1 MMGHLALARKW
12 RPKRFDQVVG
22 QRFAVEALTNA
33 LSQNFLHHAYLFTGT
48 RGVGK
53 TTIAR
58 IFAKCLNCETG
69 VSATPCDTCQSCQDI
84 NAGCF
89 PDLVEIDAA
98 SRTKVEDTRE
108 ILDNVQYAP
117 TVGRFKIYLI
127 DEVHMLSGH
136 SFNALLKTLEEPPEH
151 VKFLLATTDPQKL
164 PATVLSRCLQFHLS
178 HLAVEEI
185 DQQLQ
190 AILTAEAIEFETPA
204 TLLISQA
211 ANGSMR
217 DALSLLDQTI
227 AFCNNRVITDRTRDM
242 LGTIDQTLIEELLH
256 ALAEQDANRLLTTT
270 AKLADQGIDFSN
282 ALKELLHKLH
292 NITLLQVAPGYTQDL
307 SLAPLAKQLTAED
320 VQLYYQ
326 IGLIG
331 QRDLAYAPT
340 PRNGFEMT
348 LLRML
353 AFTPNTELAATPQ
366 QQPASTATPART
378 PARAAAHSNTSTNT
392 STAATTHTKAPSSNW
407 MELFSQLQLSGA
419 ARMLAEQCHL
429 IKQTT
434 DAIELGLNPKHKA
447 LLQDAMQRRMSEALN
462 SHFGRPMQLTI
473 TLAKTNVETP
483 ADVEVRKA
491 KQQQLNA
498 EQAIYNDDKVQQ
510 IIKTFDAKIIKDSIK
525 PVNITSGEDT

>member
-1 MMGHLALARKW
+1 MGHLALARKW
-12 RPKRFDQVVG
+12 RPRRFNDVVG
-22 QRFAVEALTNA
+22 QAFAVQALTNA
-33 LSQNFLHHAYLFTGT
+33 LTQNFLHHAYLFTGT

-69 VSATPCDTCQSCQDI
+69 ITATPCETCQNCMDI
-84 NAGCF
+84 DAGRF
-89 PDLVEIDAA
+89 PDLFEIDAA

-117 TVGRFKIYLI
+117 TTGRFKIYLI

-136 SFNALLKTLEEPPEH
+136 SFNALLKTLEEPPQH

-164 PATVLSRCLQFHLS
+164 PATILSRCLQFHLA
-178 HLAVEEI
+178 HLTVEEI

-190 AILTAEAIEFETPA
+190 HILNAEQINFEPEA
-204 TLLISQA
+204 TLLISKA

-227 AFCNNRVITDRTRDM
+227 AFGNGQATTAQTRDM
-242 LGTIDQTLIEELLH
+242 LGTIDQTLIVELLTS
-256 ALAEQDANRLLTTT
+256 LANQDANQLLDTT
-270 AKLADQGIDFSN
+270 AKLAHYGVDFSE
-282 ALKELLHKLH
+282 ALKELLNQLH
-292 NITLLQVAPGYTQDL
+292 TITLLQVAPGYTKEPALEGLAQQL
-307 SLAPLAKQLTAED
+307 SPED

-340 PRNGFEMT
+340 QRNGFEMT

-353 AFTPNTELAATPQ
+353 AFTPDD
-366 QQPASTATPART
+366 TATPSTAK
-378 PARAAAHSNTSTNT
+378 PATAQRRPTTSSQPATTATSTV
-392 STAATTHTKAPSSNW
+392 TACNW
-407 MELFSQLQLSGA
+407 LELFNQLQLTGA
-419 ARMLAEQCHL
+419 ARMLAEQCTL
-429 IKQTT
+429 LKQTQ
-434 DAIELGLNPKHKA
+434 DSIELGLDPKHKA
-447 LLQDAMQRRMSEALN
+447 LMQDAMLRRINEALTN
-462 SHFGRPMQLTI
+462 HFKRPVQLNI
-473 TLAKTNVETP
+473 TLTATNVETP

-491 KQQQLNA
+491 EQQQLNA

-525 PVNITSGEDT
+525 PVIINSGEDT

>member
-1 MMGHLALARKW
+1 MGHLALARKW
-12 RPKRFDQVVG
+12 RPRRFDQVVG
-22 QRFAVEALTNA
+22 QTFAVQALTNA
-33 LSQNFLHHAYLFTGT
+33 LTQNFLHHAYLFTGT

-69 VSATPCDTCQSCQDI
+69 ITATPCDECRNCMDI

-89 PDLVEIDAA
+89 SDLFEIDAA

-117 TVGRFKIYLI
+117 TIGRFKIYLI

-136 SFNALLKTLEEPPEH
+136 SFNALLKTLEEPPQH

-164 PATVLSRCLQFHLS
+164 PATILSRCLQFHLA
-178 HLAVEEI
+178 HLTLEEI

-190 AILTAEAIEFETPA
+190 YILNAENITFESEA
-204 TLLISQA
+204 TLLISKA

-227 AFCNNRVITDRTRDM
+227 AFGNGQVLTTHTRNM
-242 LGTIDQTLIEELLH
+242 LGTIDQTLIIELLH
-256 ALAEQDANRLLTTT
+256 GLAEHNANRLLDTTT
-270 AKLADQGIDFSN
+270 KLAEYGVNFSK
-282 ALKELLHKLH
+282 ALAELLDHLHKL
-292 NITLLQVAPGYTQDL
+292 TLLQVAPGYTKDPTL
-307 SLAPLAKQLTAED
+307 LPLAKQLNPED

-340 PRNGFEMT
+340 QRNGFEMT

-353 AFTPNTELAATPQ
+353 AFTPRIESTMA
-366 QQPASTATPART
+366 QPHTQHHTAPVQPTV
-378 PARAAAHSNTSTNT
+378 
-392 STAATTHTKAPSSNW
+392 STAATNTNW
-407 MELFSQLQLSGA
+407 LELFNQLQLTGA
-419 ARMLAEQCHL
+419 ARMLAEQCTL
-429 IKQTT
+429 IKQT
-434 DAIELGLNPKHKA
+434 DDSIELGLDPKHKA
-447 LLQDAMQRRMSEALN
+447 LMQDAMLRRINDALTN
-462 SHFGRPMQLTI
+462 HFKRPLQLSI
-473 TLAKTNVETP
+473 TLTATNVETP

-491 KQQQLNA
+491 EQQQLNA
-498 EQAIYNDDKVQQ
+498 EQAIYNDEKVQQ

-525 PVNITSGEDT
+525 PVTINNNSGEEI